1 MEQDSLQT
9 LARRV
14 LFAPLDEISRTETVI
29 DRLRSAIT
37 LGVLADGEQLPNEVE
52 LAKQFNVSPVTLRD
66 ALKVL
71 RGEGLVRTT
80 RGRQGGSFV
89 SDIGESTQRHLEE
102 MLLELT
108 PLEIRDLTDWQCAV
122 SSRAA
127 ALAAERSSNHSVQVL
142 AHLVDTQLAEADS
155 PRAFRRAESRFFIEL
170 AAASQSTRLSKAAIG
185 LQVQFAP
192 IKTLAYRSESVRS
205 QVRDHLERI
214 AKFVSSGNGLEA
226 HLDAVHT
233 HTLAGEELL
242 KLRRILEI
250 RQAKAEDELK

>member
-37 LGVLADGEQLPNEVE
+37 LGVLADGEQLPSEVE

-71 RGEGLVRTT
+71 RAEGLVRTT

-89 SDIGESTQRHLEE
+89 SDSLETTQRHLEE
-102 MLLELT
+102 MLLELA

-127 ALAAERSSNHSVQVL
+127 ALAAERSSRHSVQVL
-142 AHLVDTQLAEADS
+142 DHLVRKLAGSESA
-155 PRAFRRAESRFFIEL
+155 RAFRRAESRFFIEL
-170 AAASQSTRLSKAAIG
+170 TAASQSTRLSKSAIQ
-185 LQVQFAP
+185 LQVEFAP
-192 IKTLAYRSESVRS
+192 IKTLAYRSETVRETA
-205 QVRDHLERI
+205 RGHLERL
-214 AKFVSSGNGLEA
+214 ASAVAGGDGLEA
-226 HLDAVHT
+226 HIEAVRT
-233 HTLAGEELL
+233 HTLVGEELL
-242 KLRRILEI
+242 TLRRALEI
-250 RQAKAEDELK
+250 NRAKAGSHGS